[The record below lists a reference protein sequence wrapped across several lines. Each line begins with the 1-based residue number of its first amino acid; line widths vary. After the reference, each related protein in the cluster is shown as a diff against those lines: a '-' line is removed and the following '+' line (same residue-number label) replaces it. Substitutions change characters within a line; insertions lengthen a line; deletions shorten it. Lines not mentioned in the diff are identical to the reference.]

1 MRPRNV
7 MMATIGVFLLSLF
20 IWACAN
26 QGKDSVEEA
35 DSANK
40 VDRKAADSTGAYSAD
55 EATSKFLV
63 RAADGG
69 KAEVRMAELA
79 SGKSSRDDVK
89 KFSAMLIEHHN
100 QANERVKTLAT
111 ERKVILPDSLS
122 EDKMKAYQ
130 DLSDKNGK
138 EFDRKY
144 INVMI
149 DDHQNDIKVFEEAVE
164 KSGDDQVRSFAQS
177 TLPLLRSHLDSLK
190 VLKDR
195 IK

>member
-7 MMATIGVFLLSLF
+7 MMATIGVSLLSLF

-26 QGKDSVEEA
+26 QAKDSVEEA

-40 VDRKAADSTGAYSAD
+40 EERKAADSTGAYRAD

-63 RAADGG
+63 RAANDG

-89 KFSAMLIEHHN
+89 RLSTMLIEHHN
-100 QANERVKTLAT
+100 QANERVRTLAM
-111 ERKVILPDSLS
+111 ERSVTLPDSVS

-130 DLSDKNGK
+130 DLSKKTGK
-138 EFDRKY
+138 DFDRKY
-144 INVMI
+144 VNTMI
-149 DDHQNDIKVFEEAVE
+149 DDHQNDIKAFEEAVE
-164 KSGDDQVRSFAQS
+164 KSGDDQVRSFAQN

-195 IK
+195 IR